1 MIHLCFVSLISIS
14 VCYAQQYYDPNSC
27 NLNETISGSRYTC
40 NSTNH
45 SCKTFL
51 VYKANKNFQTISNI
65 SALFHM
71 QTHDVL
77 ELNNLTS
84 SSDVLEEGKEVLVP
98 INCSCIG
105 QFYQFNSFTYRVTH
119 NTTFYDVACQ
129 VFEGL
134 LSPVTLS
141 EENVPLG
148 NKPDS
153 GFEIKIPLRCACVDD
168 VISSMMKVKYL
179 VTYPVVL
186 GDDPG
191 KLTKKFGVSGD
202 DFYAANGLK
211 DWATIF
217 PKTSVLIPIRDV
229 PIKIFDV
236 QDSPSPPPGFLP
248 TTPVVEAGE
257 TTQGSDLYIAG
268 PLIGFGLL
276 IALLASGLYVKS
288 LKKWKNDAVVPSSDS
303 NSTNLI
309 CSTTGSSPMY
319 METSRRCS
327 TASWL
332 TPDLLAEIKYC
343 LVNYTIEE
351 IEKATKNFSDENK
364 IGDLAYK
371 GLLNNLEEVM
381 VKRMRFEDTGQVI
394 DLHSKINHFNIVE
407 LLGVCYGSE
416 SKVSSSPSWSYLI
429 FELPRN
435 GCLRECLSD
444 PCNNLNWY
452 KRIQIA
458 FDIATC
464 LYYLHCCAFPSYA
477 HMNVNSRN
485 IFITSKWRGKLADV
499 GRALA
504 IKSTPQKRNNDS
516 IELVKGWVA
525 PEYLLNRTVSEKV
538 DIFAFGVVLLELIS
552 GRDNFDEKTAKDS
565 LGFLLGEASEG
576 GCFEGLRSF
585 MDPNLKDYDLPEALC
600 LSFLA
605 KDCVADD
612 PMYRPTMDDI
622 MKVLS
627 KMV

>member
-1 MIHLCFVSLISIS
+1 TIEPAGLHKNGSSFVSFSLSPFLSFIQKEITETQPNHRRKEWHTAAVGRTQSSPS
-14 VCYAQQYYDPNSC
+14 VRLSSFPRAPSLQPLFAVTDRSCFLELGVRRLCLLSRASAAVCLPFTFASSFSRHLRSRSSPFTFSRRSPFAIARSSPFEFAFAFVWKPRCSASNSAT
-27 NLNETISGSRYTC
+27 NPRAPPSRRT
-40 NSTNH
+40 
-45 SCKTFL
+45 
-51 VYKANKNFQTISNI
+51 
-65 SALFHM
+65 ALF
-71 QTHDVL
+71 
-77 ELNNLTS
+77 
-84 SSDVLEEGKEVLVP
+84 
-98 INCSCIG
+98 CS
-105 QFYQFNSFTYRVTH
+105 R
-119 NTTFYDVACQ
+119 
-129 VFEGL
+129 
-134 LSPVTLS
+134 
-141 EENVPLG
+141 
-148 NKPDS
+148 
-153 GFEIKIPLRCACVDD
+153 R
-168 VISSMMKVKYL
+168 
-179 VTYPVVL
+179 
-186 GDDPG
+186 
-191 KLTKKFGVSGD
+191 D
-202 DFYAANGLK
+202 DFYAANGLR

-236 QDSPSPPPGFLP
+236 QDSPSSPPGFLP

-268 PLIGFGLL
+268 PLVGFGLL
-276 IALLASGLYVKS
+276 IALLASGLYVKN

-351 IEKATKNFSDENK
+351 IEKATKNFSEENK

-416 SKVSSSPSWSYLI
+416 SKVSSSPSWSYLV
-429 FELPRN
+429 FELPKN